1 MEIIIEF
8 ISGTL
13 VSFRRFLKHSLRGGL
28 TMKIKKESEDFND
41 INTVLDKMLQLE
53 KSKNR
58 VNI

>member
-1 MEIIIEF
+1 
-8 ISGTL
+8 
-13 VSFRRFLKHSLRGGL
+13 
-28 TMKIKKESEDFND
+28 MKIKKESEDFND